1 MKYEQGDAY
10 CYKDT
15 DILENIPSIMEQD
28 ALDDF
33 EEEHSSVRM
42 LDVPTGNFD
51 AVHLCAVHKHIFQD
65 VYTWAGEFRNCS
77 MSKGG
82 SQFCQPQFIA
92 QEVSRVCQHI
102 KNNLKQTAL
111 SDKDAISLLVFT
123 VAEFNAIHPFRE
135 GNGRVIR
142 EFASQLAEHMGYFL
156 DITRLQDGW
165 LEASIDSFSENETPL
180 KILIAKAIQSL

>member
-10 CYKDT
+10 CYDGT
-15 DILENIPSIMEQD
+15 DILKNIPGIMGQD

-33 EEEHSSVRM
+33 EEEHSSLRM
-42 LDVPTGNFD
+42 LDVPAGNFD
-51 AVHLCAVHKHIFQD
+51 AVHLCEMHKHIFKD

-102 KNNLKQTAL
+102 KNILKQPAL
-111 SDKDAISLLVFT
+111 SDNDAGSLLVYT
-123 VAEFNAIHPFRE
+123 IAEFNAIHPFRE

-142 EFASQLAEHMGYFL
+142 EFASQLAQHMGYFL
-156 DITRLQDGW
+156 DITRLHDGW
-165 LEASIDSFSENETPL
+165 LEASIDSFRGNEAPL
-180 KILIAKAIQSL
+180 KILIEKAMQSL